1 MFLSSLDLFIVN
13 IAFPSI
19 SATYHGESL
28 SSLSWVLSAY
38 TIVFA
43 AALVPAGR
51 WADRAGRKRAFL
63 LGLAVFTA
71 SSALCAPWRRR
82 SSSWSAPASC
92 RPAAAPSMLPTSL
105 GLLLPAFGPA
115 RKGAAIGLWSAVGG
129 AAAAFGP
136 PIGGLL
142 VQASWRWVFL
152 VNLPFSVLAL
162 VFGVRLLEEVRDP
175 VAHKSDLLG
184 AALLS
189 VAVASLVAAIVQ
201 GSDWG
206 WTSARIVGAF
216 AVALA
221 SGAWLVA
228 RSFRHPNPII
238 EPAVIRH
245 RAVALADLSSLAFF
259 GGFGALVLG
268 GVLLLTGVW
277 HESVLRA
284 GFMIAPGPLL
294 AGLTAFPGGLLGARV
309 GHRAVGVAG
318 SLCFAAGGLWW
329 ITHVGATPD
338 WVGAYLPG
346 SVLSGFGVGLML
358 PSLGGAATAPLPP
371 QRFATGSALYA
382 MTPPDRHRARGGLPG
397 RHPRRDHRAL
407 GGRGVPPRLD
417 LHDGAAACWP
427 GRCCSASAHPP
438 PRPPM
443 LGRWSKESE
452 DPTGV
457 SPARRSVSRPLSR
470 PAWRPTPWSPANRRD
485 WRPTTGRGPT
495 PRARRPPAPIRRRSR
510 RRGSPPPR
518 RLSSATPRARSRAA
532 WRGGDGRTEQQ
543 LALDDAPA
551 RCGPRA
557 PRNGR
562 RPRSPP

>member
-1 MFLSSLDLFIVN
+1 MTELVDAPRRPRPVVTSVIVLTGVFLSSLDLFIVN

-19 SATYHGESL
+19 SATYHGETL

-43 AALVPAGR
+43 AVLVPAGR
-51 WADRAGRKRAFL
+51 WADRAGRKKAFL
-63 LGLAVFTA
+63 IGLAVFATA
-71 SSALCAPWRRR
+71 SALCAV
-82 SSSWSAPASC
+82 
-92 RPAAAPSMLPTSL
+92 APSLEFLIGARVLQATGGALMLPTSL

-152 VNLPFSVLAL
+152 VNLPFSVVAL
-162 VFGVRLLEEVRDP
+162 VLGVRLLDEVRDP
-175 VAHKSDLLG
+175 DAHKSDLVG
-184 AALLS
+184 AGLLT
-189 VAVASLVAAIVQ
+189 VAVASLVAGIVQ

-206 WTSARIVGAF
+206 WTSPRIIGAF
-216 AVALA
+216 AVALVT
-221 SGAWLVA
+221 GAGLVV

-294 AGLTAFPGGLLGARV
+294 AGLTAFPAGLLGARL
-309 GHRAVGVAG
+309 GHRVVGTLG
-318 SLCFAAGGLWW
+318 SLFFAAGGLWW
-329 ITHVGATPD
+329 ILHVGATPD
-338 WVGAYLPG
+338 WAGAYLPG
-346 SVLSGFGVGLML
+346 SLLGGFGVGLML

-382 MTPPDRHRARGGLPG
+382 MTRQIGI
-397 RHPRRDHRAL
+397 AL
-407 GGRGVPPRLD
+407 GVACLVAILGTATGATAVTAFHHAWAFMMGCSLLAGLLLQGVGSRVTETADAGTVSLD
-417 LHDGAAACWP
+417 EERAIYALAA
-427 GRCCSASAHPP
+427 G
-438 PRPPM
+438 
-443 LGRWSKESE
+443 K
-452 DPTGV
+452 
-457 SPARRSVSRPLSR
+457 
-470 PAWRPTPWSPANRRD
+470 
-485 WRPTTGRGPT
+485 
-495 PRARRPPAPIRRRSR
+495 
-510 RRGSPPPR
+510 
-518 RLSSATPRARSRAA
+518 
-532 WRGGDGRTEQQ
+532 
-543 LALDDAPA
+543 
-551 RCGPRA
+551 
-557 PRNGR
+557 
-562 RPRSPP
+562 